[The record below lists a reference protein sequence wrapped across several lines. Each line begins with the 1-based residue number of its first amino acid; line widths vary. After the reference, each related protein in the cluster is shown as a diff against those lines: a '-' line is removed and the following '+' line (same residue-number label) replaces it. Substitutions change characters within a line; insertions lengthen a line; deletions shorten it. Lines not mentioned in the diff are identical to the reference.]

1 MKNLRRVLLAASG
14 LALAALA
21 VAPSL
26 AQDDG
31 LIIVEGNFGG
41 DPQFLNPILAS
52 DTASSRITGFL
63 YPGFLNANVET
74 AVISP
79 YDPPFA
85 SGGLVQDWTVDET
98 GTVYT
103 FNLRDNLVW
112 SDGTPITSADIMY
125 TWGAIQ
131 AGSQGIVDTQ
141 LSYVIDPSGE
151 SGILDV
157 TAPDEHTVV
166 VTMASPEC
174 TSLSNAGVLVP
185 VPSHVLPSD
194 YAELNDAEFN
204 LNPTVT
210 GGVFN
215 FSALNP
221 GEQVALVANPN
232 YADAPEGGVGP
243 AGFIYRVVPDQTV
256 LVEQFIAGETNVI
269 DGPAVARRAELREL
283 GDAGERQ
290 VYPFPGNAWDYFA
303 MNFADPTNPQNGLDA
318 DGNLIDQGTHPVV
331 GDHAVREAIS
341 RAMDVDAIA
350 AAALFG
356 EGSRMTSFVIPSSW
370 AYASDLPVISFDL
383 DAANALLDEAGWT
396 DDDGDGVREYHG
408 SNTDVTPE
416 GTPLAFTLYTNEGN
430 GRRTQ
435 IGTLIQD
442 QLSDAGIQV
451 DFQTIDFNTLLDIM
465 DSQTFDT
472 FILGWRNGWPDDP
485 DATQLFTAQADVV
498 GGGSNN
504 TSYYSAEFEALNLQA
519 KTVPGCATEDRAV
532 LYQEMQA
539 IFQADLP
546 YVPLFTQDG
555 MYAAGAEV
563 AGFGPYPSNLYWN
576 VDTWAQATP

>member
-1 MKNLRRVLLAASG
+1 MKNFRRLLLTASG

-21 VAPSL
+21 VAPTL
-26 AQDDG
+26 AQDEG
-31 LIIVEGNFGG
+31 LVIIEGNFGG

-52 DTASSRITGFL
+52 DTASDRITDFL
-63 YPGFLNANVET
+63 FPGFLNANVES

-79 YDPPFA
+79 YDPPLA
-85 SGGLVQDWTVDET
+85 AGGIVQDWTVDET

-103 FNLRDNLVW
+103 FNLRQGLSWN
-112 SDGTPITSADIMY
+112 DGTPITSADVMY

-131 AGSQGIVDTQ
+131 AGSQGIVDTA

-157 TAPDEHTVV
+157 TAPDEYTVV

-174 TSLSNAGVLVP
+174 TSLSNAAVLLP

-194 YAELNDAEFN
+194 YTLLNDDPFN
-204 LNPTVT
+204 LNPTVS

-221 GEQVALVANPN
+221 GEQVALVANEA
-232 YADAPEGGVGP
+232 YSDAPEGGVAP

-256 LVEQFIAGETNVI
+256 LYEQFVAGETNVI
-269 DGPAVARRAELREL
+269 DTPAVARRAELREL
-283 GDAGERQ
+283 GDAGEKQ

-318 DGNLIDQGTHPVV
+318 DGNRIEQGTHPVV
-331 GDHAVREAIS
+331 GDHAVRQAIS
-341 RAMDVDAIA
+341 LAMDVDAIA
-350 AAALFG
+350 DAALFG

-370 AYASDLPVISFDL
+370 AYASELPPISFDQE
-383 DAANALLDEAGWT
+383 AAVALLDEAGWT
-396 DDDGDGVREYHG
+396 DGDGDGVREYHG
-408 SNTDVTPE
+408 ANTDVTPE

-442 QLSDAGIQV
+442 QLSEVGIQV

-485 DATQLFTAQADVV
+485 DVTQLFTAQADVV

-504 TSYYSAEFEALNLQA
+504 TSYFNPEFEALNTEA
-519 KTVPGCATEDRAV
+519 KNVPGCAPEDRAT
-532 LYQEMQA
+532 LYRDMQA
-539 IFQADLP
+539 IFQNDLA

-555 MYAAGAEV
+555 MYATGAEV
-563 AGFGPYPSNLYWN
+563 GNFGPYPSNLYWN
-576 VDTWAQATP
+576 VDT

>member
-1 MKNLRRVLLAASG
+1 MKNFRRVLLTASG

-21 VAPSL
+21 VAPVL

-31 LIIVEGNFGG
+31 LIIIEGNFGG

-52 DTASSRITGFL
+52 DTASTRITGFL
-63 YPGFLNANVET
+63 FPGFLNANVEA

-79 YDPPFA
+79 YDPPMA
-85 SGGLVQDWTVDET
+85 SGGLVQDWTVDDT
-98 GTVYT
+98 GTIYT
-103 FNLRDNLVW
+103 FNLRSDLVW
-112 SDGTPITSADIMY
+112 NDGTPITSADVMY

-131 AGSQGIVDTQ
+131 AGSQGVVDTP
-141 LSYVIDPSGE
+141 LAFVIDPSGQ

-174 TSLSNAGVLVP
+174 TSLSNAGVLGP
-185 VPSHVLPSD
+185 VPAHVLPAD

-204 LNPTVT
+204 LNPTVS

-221 GEQVALVANPN
+221 GEQVALVANPD
-232 YADAPEGGVGP
+232 YADAAEGGVAP
-243 AGFIYRVVPDQTV
+243 AGFIYRVVPDQNV
-256 LVEQFIAGETNVI
+256 LFEQFVAGETNII
-269 DGPAVARRAELREL
+269 DGPAVARRAELRAL
-283 GDAGERQ
+283 SDAGEKQ
-290 VYPFPGNAWDYFA
+290 VYPFPGNAWDYLA
-303 MNFADPTNPQNGLDA
+303 MNLADPANPQNGLDA
-318 DGNLIDQGTHPVV
+318 DGNRIDQGSHPIL
-331 GDHAVREAIS
+331 GDLAVRQAIS
-341 RAMDVDAIA
+341 QAMDVDAIA

-370 AYASDLPVISFDL
+370 AYADDLPVIAFDL
-383 DAANALLDEAGWT
+383 DAANAILDEAGWT
-396 DDDGDGVREYHG
+396 DGDGDGVREYHG
-408 SNTDVTPE
+408 TNATTPE
-416 GTPLAFTLYTNEGN
+416 GTPLSFTLYTNEGN

-435 IGTLIQD
+435 IGTLAQD

-451 DFQTIDFNTLLDIM
+451 NFQTIDFNTLLDIM
-465 DSQTFDT
+465 DTQTFDT

-504 TSYYSAEFEALNLQA
+504 TSYYNPEFEALNMQA
-519 KTVPGCATEDRAV
+519 KTVPGCAVEDRAV

-555 MYAAGAEV
+555 MYAAGPEV

-576 VDTWAQATP
+576 VDTWTQATP